1 MANPFPILTAKPSK
15 SDKYIYLYNN
25 TSKGGKSRCIA
36 GKPTDST
43 CNVLCNC
50 VGWACGR
57 FNHIYNLLTGYD
69 GIKYP
74 NFCVNAENFIEIAK
88 QYGLSTGLTPKAGAI
103 MVWQKGATLNKAD
116 GAGHVAVVEQV
127 ISSTQVKTSES
138 GYNSFAFKNRIRT
151 KGTDGNWGTAGA
163 YKFRGFIYNPAVKD
177 TVTEST
183 TKTTTS
189 IVAAVARNT
198 KVNQIQV
205 LANNLRVRDDAGKVL
220 GYAKVGYYNYS
231 THENFGG
238 YERYKI
244 GTNNWIAYDAKWAKL
259 LPADS
264 TITLGCQVKVAKNAP
279 IYGTSKSFA
288 SWVYSSNLYVRT
300 ISGNK
305 VGISIMK
312 TGAMTGFVDKKYL
325 TKV

>member
-25 TSKGGKSRCIA
+25 ASKGGKSRCIA

-127 ISSTQVKTSES
+127 ISSTQVRTSES

-151 KGTDGNWGTAGA
+151 KGADGNWGTAGA

-177 TVTEST
+177 TITEST
-183 TKTTTS
+183 TKTPIT
-189 IVAAVARNT
+189 AAVARNT

-205 LANNLRVRDDAGKVL
+205 LANNLRVRDDAGNVL
-220 GYAKVGYYNYS
+220 GYAKKGYYNYS

-244 GTNNWIAYDAKWAKL
+244 ATNNWIAYDAKWAKI

-264 TITLGCQVKVAKNAP
+264 TITVGCQVKVAKNAP

-288 SWVYSSNLYVRT
+288 SWVYSTKLYVRS
-300 ISGNK
+300 ISANK
-305 VGISIMK
+305 VGISTTK
-312 TGAMTGFVDKKYL
+312 DGALTGYVDKKYL
-325 TKV
+325 TKA

>member
-25 TSKGGKSRCIA
+25 ASKGGKSRCIA

-151 KGTDGNWGTAGA
+151 KGADGNWGTAGK
-163 YKFRGFIYNPAVKD
+163 YHFRGFIYNPAVKD

-183 TKTTTS
+183 TKTTS

-220 GYAKVGYYNYS
+220 GYAKEGYYNYS

-264 TITLGCQVKVAKNAP
+264 AITLGCQVKIAKNAP

>member
-25 TSKGGKSRCIA
+25 ASKGGKSRCIA

-57 FNHIYNLLTGYD
+57 FNHIYNLLTGYN

-127 ISSTQVKTSES
+127 ISSTQVRTSES

-151 KGTDGNWGTAGA
+151 KGADGNWGTAGA

-177 TVTEST
+177 TITEST
-183 TKTTTS
+183 TKTPIT
-189 IVAAVARNT
+189 AAVARNT

-205 LANNLRVRDDAGKVL
+205 LANNLRVRDDAGNVL
-220 GYAKVGYYNYS
+220 GYAKKGYYNYS

-244 GTNNWIAYDAKWAKL
+244 ATNNWIAYDAKWAKI

-264 TITLGCQVKVAKNAP
+264 TITVGCQVKVAKNAP

-288 SWVYSSNLYVRT
+288 SWVYSTKLYVRS
-300 ISGNK
+300 ISANK
-305 VGISIMK
+305 VGISTTK
-312 TGAMTGFVDKKYL
+312 DGALTGYVDKKYL
-325 TKV
+325 TKA

>member
-25 TSKGGKSRCIA
+25 ASKGGKSRCIA

-127 ISSTQVKTSES
+127 ISSTQVRTSES

-151 KGTDGNWGTAGA
+151 KGADGNWGTAGA

-177 TVTEST
+177 TITEST
-183 TKTTTS
+183 TKTPIT
-189 IVAAVARNT
+189 AAVARNT

-205 LANNLRVRDDAGKVL
+205 LANNLRVRDDAGNVL
-220 GYAKVGYYNYS
+220 GYAKEGYYNYS

-244 GTNNWIAYDAKWAKL
+244 ATNNWIAYDAKWAKI

-264 TITLGCQVKVAKNAP
+264 TITVGCQVKVAKNAP

-288 SWVYSSNLYVRT
+288 SWVYSTKLYVRS
-300 ISGNK
+300 ISANK
-305 VGISIMK
+305 VGISTTK
-312 TGAMTGFVDKKYL
+312 DGALTGYVDKKYL
-325 TKV
+325 TKA

>member
-25 TSKGGKSRCIA
+25 ASKGGKSRCIA

-183 TKTTTS
+183 NKTTS

-220 GYAKVGYYNYS
+220 GYAKEGYYNYS

-264 TITLGCQVKVAKNAP
+264 AITLGCQVKIAKNAP

>member
-25 TSKGGKSRCIA
+25 ASKGGKSRCIA

-151 KGTDGNWGTAGA
+151 KGADGNWGTAGA

-177 TVTEST
+177 TITEST
-183 TKTTTS
+183 TKTPIT
-189 IVAAVARNT
+189 AAVARNT

-205 LANNLRVRDDAGKVL
+205 LANNLRVRDDAGNVL
-220 GYAKVGYYNYS
+220 GYAKKGYYNYS

-244 GTNNWIAYDAKWAKL
+244 ATNNWIAYDAKWAKI

-264 TITLGCQVKVAKNAP
+264 TITVGCQVKVAKNAP

-288 SWVYSSNLYVRT
+288 SWVYSTKLYVRS
-300 ISGNK
+300 ISANK
-305 VGISIMK
+305 VGISTTK
-312 TGAMTGFVDKKYL
+312 DGALTGYVDKKYL
-325 TKV
+325 TKA

>member
-1 MANPFPILTAKPSK
+1 MANPFPILTSKPSK

-25 TSKGGKSRCIA
+25 ASRGGKSRCIA

-50 VGWACGR
+50 VGWACAR
-57 FNHIYNLLTGYD
+57 FNHIYNLLTGYN

-88 QYGLSTGLTPKAGAI
+88 QYGLSTGLTPKPGAI
-103 MVWQKGATLNKAD
+103 MVWQKGATLSKAD

-138 GYNSFAFKNRIRT
+138 GYNSFAFRNRIRT
-151 KGTDGNWGTAGA
+151 KGADGNWGTAGK
-163 YKFRGFIYNPAVKD
+163 YHFRGFIYNPAVKE
-177 TVTEST
+177 TITEST
-183 TKTTTS
+183 NKTN
-189 IVAAVARNT
+189 IVAAIARNT

-205 LANNLRVRDDAGKVL
+205 LTKNLRVRDDSGKIL
-220 GYAKVGYYNYS
+220 GFAKEGYYNYS

-244 GTNNWIAYDAKWAKL
+244 GTNNWIAYDAKWAKI

-264 TITLGCQVKVAKNAP
+264 TITIGCQVKVAKNAP

-288 SWVYSSNLYVRT
+288 SWVYSTKLYARS
-300 ISGNK
+300 INGNK
-305 VGISIMK
+305 VGISTNK
-312 TGAMTGFVDKKYL
+312 DGALTGYVDKKYL

>member
-25 TSKGGKSRCIA
+25 ASKGGKSRCIA

-151 KGTDGNWGTAGA
+151 KGADGNWGTAGA

-183 TKTTTS
+183 TKTIS

-220 GYAKVGYYNYS
+220 GYAKEGYYNYS

-264 TITLGCQVKVAKNAP
+264 AITLGCQVKVAKNAP

>member
-25 TSKGGKSRCIA
+25 ASKGGKSRCIA

-57 FNHIYNLLTGYD
+57 FNHIYNLLTGYN

-103 MVWQKGATLNKAD
+103 MVWQKGATLNKSD

-151 KGTDGNWGTAGA
+151 KGADGNWGTAGK
-163 YKFRGFIYNPAVKD
+163 YHFRGFIYNPAVKD
-177 TVTEST
+177 TVTESA
-183 TKTTTS
+183 TKTTS

-220 GYAKVGYYNYS
+220 GYVKEGYYNYS

-264 TITLGCQVKVAKNAP
+264 AITLGCQVKIAKNAP

>member
-25 TSKGGKSRCIA
+25 ASKGGKSRCIA

-151 KGTDGNWGTAGA
+151 KGADGNWGTAGA
-163 YKFRGFIYNPAVKD
+163 YKFRGFIYNPAVKE

-183 TKTTTS
+183 TTKIPIT
-189 IVAAVARNT
+189 AAVARNT

-205 LANNLRVRDDAGKVL
+205 LANNLRVRDDAGNVL
-220 GYAKVGYYNYS
+220 GYAKEGYYNYS

-244 GTNNWIAYDAKWAKL
+244 ATNNWIAYDDKWAKI

-264 TITLGCQVKVAKNAP
+264 TITVGCQVKVAKNAP

-288 SWVYSSNLYVRT
+288 SWVYSTKLYVRS
-300 ISGNK
+300 ISANK
-305 VGISIMK
+305 VGISTTK
-312 TGAMTGFVDKKYL
+312 DGALTGYVDKKYL
-325 TKV
+325 TKA

>member
-25 TSKGGKSRCIA
+25 ASKGGKSRCIA

-151 KGTDGNWGTAGA
+151 KGADGNWGTAGK
-163 YKFRGFIYNPAVKD
+163 YHFRGFIYNPAVKD
-177 TVTEST
+177 TVTESA
-183 TKTTTS
+183 TKTTS

-220 GYAKVGYYNYS
+220 GYVKEGYYNYS

-264 TITLGCQVKVAKNAP
+264 AITLGCQVKIAKNAP

>member
-1 MANPFPILTAKPSK
+1 MANPFPILTSKPSK

-25 TSKGGKSRCIA
+25 AFRGGKSRCIT

-50 VGWACGR
+50 VGWACAR
-57 FNHIYNLLTGYD
+57 FNHIYNLLTGYN

-88 QYGLSTGLTPKAGAI
+88 QYGLSTGLTPKPGAI
-103 MVWQKGATLNKAD
+103 MVWQKGATLGKAD

-127 ISSTQVKTSES
+127 MSSTQVRTSES
-138 GYNSFAFKNRIRT
+138 GYNSFAFRNRIRT
-151 KGTDGNWGTAGA
+151 KGSDGNWGTAGK
-163 YKFRGFIYNPAVKD
+163 YHFRGFIYNPAVKE
-177 TVTEST
+177 TITESAN
-183 TKTTTS
+183 KTT

-205 LANNLRVRDDAGKVL
+205 LTKNLRVRDDSGNVL
-220 GYAKVGYYNYS
+220 GYAKEGYYNYS

-244 GTNNWIAYDAKWAKL
+244 GTNNWIAYDTKWAKI

-264 TITLGCQVKVAKNAP
+264 TITIGCQVKVAKNAP

-288 SWVYSSNLYVRT
+288 SWIYSTKLYVRS
-300 ISGNK
+300 IAGNK
-305 VGISIMK
+305 VGISTTK
-312 TGAMTGFVDKKYL
+312 DGALTGYVDKKYL

>member
-25 TSKGGKSRCIA
+25 ASKGGKSRCIA

>member
-25 TSKGGKSRCIA
+25 ASKGGKSRCIA

-151 KGTDGNWGTAGA
+151 KGADGNWGTAGA

-177 TVTEST
+177 TITEST
-183 TKTTTS
+183 TKTPIT
-189 IVAAVARNT
+189 AAIARNT

-205 LANNLRVRDDAGKVL
+205 LANNLRVRDDAGNVL
-220 GYAKVGYYNYS
+220 GYAKEGYYNYS

-244 GTNNWIAYDAKWAKL
+244 ATNNWIAYDDKWAKI

-264 TITLGCQVKVAKNAP
+264 TITVGCQVKVAKNAP

-288 SWVYSSNLYVRT
+288 SWVYSTKLYVRS
-300 ISGNK
+300 ISANK
-305 VGISIMK
+305 VGISTTK
-312 TGAMTGFVDKKYL
+312 DGALTGYVDKKYL
-325 TKV
+325 TKT

>member
-25 TSKGGKSRCIA
+25 ASKGGKSRCIA

-151 KGTDGNWGTAGA
+151 KGADGNWGTAGK
-163 YKFRGFIYNPAVKD
+163 YHFRGFIYNPAVKD

-183 TKTTTS
+183 TKTTS

-220 GYAKVGYYNYS
+220 GYAKEGYYNYS

-264 TITLGCQVKVAKNAP
+264 AITLGCQVKVAKNAP